1 MMGYFTDFGAWG
13 WGALVMWLMMIV
25 FWGAIIA
32 LIVWAIRRVFPPAT
46 RLPAE
51 SATDIL
57 RRRFAAGEISE
68 AEFQQGMERLSAAPR
83 TLDVAR
89 PTGS

>member
-1 MMGYFTDFGAWG
+1 MMGYFTNVGAWG
-13 WGALVMWLMMIV
+13 WGALVMWLLMIV

-32 LIVWAIRRVFPPAT
+32 LIVWAVRSVFPPAT

-57 RRRFAAGEISE
+57 RRRYAAGEISDTE
-68 AEFQQGMERLSAAPR
+68 YQQAMERLSATPQA
-83 TLDVAR
+83 LDVAR